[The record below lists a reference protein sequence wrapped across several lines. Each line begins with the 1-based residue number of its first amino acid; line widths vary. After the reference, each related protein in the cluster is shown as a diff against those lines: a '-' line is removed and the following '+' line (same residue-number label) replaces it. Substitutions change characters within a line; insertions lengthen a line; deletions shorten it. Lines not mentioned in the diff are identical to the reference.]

1 MHHDHVA
8 LEPIER
14 GGITTLR
21 FKATR
26 AFQAPSGTG
35 YGLGFRSAW
44 DFGRISV
51 AELERLAGDPAGAAA
66 AAGGSAAAGGGR
78 LDYRFDARRD
88 PAFCNGWQSWSS
100 SWELLPGERMRR
112 ARFIPKLNLFTDRP
126 GLPVGRG
133 AVISHFMC
141 YLRAGDSYLA
151 LVSRN
156 AGGPPIAFKL
166 DRGAGE
172 GGRGEFTLIAYADGQ
187 DFTAG
192 DTIAE
197 IAIIR
202 RDGFFALRDALRGLF
217 QDFDLFSRLA
227 FLAKPGEEG
236 PAAGIADTDGNGAG
250 EPGSAAAAPEAAV
263 PEASAPEAAGAALA
277 AAEGNGLGL
286 SHRLIPGGYE
296 SWYNHYADINEALI
310 REDLAGIISTPNLIR
325 RRYIDEGRPTV
336 FQIDDGWERAVGDW
350 RVNEARFPRGM
361 APLAA
366 EIEGAGLVPGLW
378 FAPFLVTKAAAV
390 YAERPDWLLRDAR
403 GKPVVA
409 AWMPAW
415 GGDFYCL
422 DLSRPEVLDYIDG
435 FIGRAIDEWGYRYL
449 KLDFLYAGMMP
460 GAHARSGPAWRHY
473 ERALER
479 VTRRTHSAAGKP
491 VAYLGCGAPLEN
503 SYRYLP
509 LMRIGADTKEDWD
522 QRPHRALLHQARPS
536 AYNSLMNTLGRAFM
550 DQAVFVN
557 DPDVVFCRE
566 PNMKLSEREKE
577 TVALGAV
584 LAASQLMFS
593 DDAAHFASGGAE
605 EAFTERLVELLERL
619 GGREFGVRRLS
630 PAEAQ
635 GGYGSLKAL
644 GRRAPDAYLIYS
656 RDGAYRGVLNLGD
669 EPLAV
674 AGDWGRAASALR
686 DGRLPDGR
694 FAGRSAS
701 LFEFEP

>member
-1 MHHDHVA
+1 MHHDDVA
-8 LEPIER
+8 LETIER
-14 GGITTLR
+14 GGIPTLR
-21 FKATR
+21 FKAAG
-26 AFQAPSGTG
+26 AFTAPSGAG

-44 DFGRISV
+44 AFGKVSV
-51 AELERLAGDPAGAAA
+51 AELERLAGGAAEADGAPA
-66 AAGGSAAAGGGR
+66 AA
-78 LDYRFDARRD
+78 RFDARRD
-88 PAFCNGWQSWSS
+88 PVFCNGWQSWSS

-133 AVISHFMC
+133 AVTSHFMC
-141 YLRAGDSYLA
+141 YLRAGDAYLA

-156 AGGPPIAFKL
+156 SGGPPIAFKL
-166 DRGAGE
+166 HRGAGE
-172 GGRGEFTLIAYADGQ
+172 DGRGEFTLIAYADGQ
-187 DFTAG
+187 DFSAG

-197 IAIIR
+197 IAILR
-202 RDGFFALRDALRGLF
+202 REGFFALRDALRCLF
-217 QDFDLFSRLA
+217 KDFDLFSRLA
-227 FLAKPGEEG
+227 FLAKPGEQG
-236 PAAGIADTDGNGAG
+236 PAAGAGLRATGAATR
-250 EPGSAAAAPEAAV
+250 PAAQ
-263 PEASAPEAAGAALA
+263 EAAGLPR
-277 AAEGNGLGL
+277 
-286 SHRLIPGGYE
+286 RLIPGGYE

-310 REDLAGIISTPNLIR
+310 REDLAGIAATPNLIR
-325 RRYIDEGRPTV
+325 RRYLDEGRPTV
-336 FQIDDGWERAVGDW
+336 FQIDDGWEKAVGDW
-350 RVNEARFPRGM
+350 RADEARFPRGM

-366 EIEGAGLVPGLW
+366 EIGEAGLIPGLW
-378 FAPFLVTKAAAV
+378 FAPFIATKAAAV
-390 YAERPDWLLRDAR
+390 YAERPEWLLRDAR
-403 GKPVVA
+403 GRLVVA

-435 FIGRAIDEWGYRYL
+435 FIGKAIDEWGYRYL

-460 GAHARSGPAWRHY
+460 GAHAQGGPAWRHY

-479 VTRRTHSAAGKP
+479 VTRRTHGASGEP

-503 SYRYLP
+503 SFRYLP

-522 QRPHRALLHQARPS
+522 QMPHRALLHQARPS

-550 DQAVFVN
+550 DQAVFIN

-566 PNMKLSEREKE
+566 SNMRLSEREKE
-577 TVALGAV
+577 TVALGAA

-593 DDAAHFASGGAE
+593 DDAAHFAHGGAE
-605 EAFTERLVELLERL
+605 EAFTERLVALLDPL

-630 PAEAQ
+630 PAEAA
-635 GGYGSLKAL
+635 GGHGSLKVL

-669 EPLAV
+669 EPVAV
-674 AGDWGRAASALR
+674 AGDWGRAAAVLR

-701 LFEFEP
+701 LFQFEP